1 MKLIRIENQ
10 KIGGGFPPG
19 RAVGGHRAEATAT
32 EETTGHFPCR
42 NGQTGRQA
50 GEGEQMKEAWEK
62 FENSR
67 AAGVVV
73 VVLWCGMLISIMT
86 AATRLI

>member
-1 MKLIRIENQ
+1 MNDLPQ
-10 KIGGGFPPG
+10 
-19 RAVGGHRAEATAT
+19 ATAT
-32 EETTGHFPCR
+32 EEATGHFPGR

-73 VVLWCGMLISIMT
+73 VILWCGMLIGIMWVAT
-86 AATRLI
+86 A